1 MKVAWHEVPGN
12 KIKVDPSRRMCLA
25 KSPDLKPTS
34 AVGSG
39 SLKDPAHLF
48 NFLT

>member
-1 MKVAWHEVPGN
+1 MVG
-12 KIKVDPSRRMCLA
+12 SRFGVTVRRHGGVTLRMCLA